1 MSSNTPLTTDTLF
14 YSQLSITLV
23 GMVFTGALIIIQPNN
38 LNVYLPIFS
47 SLLFSWLP
55 SPISTRNIQTQL
67 KGVEDRIAVM
77 NHKIVKKNMTRTTD
91 VYDDEKDNLV

>member
-1 MSSNTPLTTDTLF
+1 MSSSQTLTADTLF

-23 GMVFTGALIIIQPNN
+23 GMIFTGALIIIQPDN

-55 SPISTRNIQTQL
+55 SPISTRNIQSQL
-67 KGVEDRIAVM
+67 KEVEDKIAVI
-77 NHKIVKKNMTRTTD
+77 NHKIVKKNMRRTTD
-91 VYDDEKDNLV
+91 EYEEKDNLV